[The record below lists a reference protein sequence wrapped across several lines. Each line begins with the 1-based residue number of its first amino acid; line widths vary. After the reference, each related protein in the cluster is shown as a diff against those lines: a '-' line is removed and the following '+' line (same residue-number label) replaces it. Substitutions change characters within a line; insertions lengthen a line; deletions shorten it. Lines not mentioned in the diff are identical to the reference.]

1 MLKGLAFFVSIV
13 VTVRGLET
21 RHVKVDLIST
31 LGTFGKLRCKNLI
44 GRIATYPND
53 SKSQINSKRFWVTG
67 LILWAREKSV

>member
-1 MLKGLAFFVSIV
+1 
-13 VTVRGLET
+13 
-21 RHVKVDLIST
+21 VKVDLVST